1 MPSHTIPLLLRVSG
15 KQYAEA
21 ARQIRAGNL
30 NANPLALALIKQGV
44 YVLSGY
50 TAKQIT
56 LMNIATGQHYSG
68 SMPAVLAKDLA
79 GFRRGVRVLEDHEFK
94 LVLVSKDDRAG
105 AATSATQA
113 LGRSPRL
120 RE

>member
-1 MPSHTIPLLLRVSG
+1 MASHVITLRLRVSA
-15 KQYAEA
+15 KQYADA

-56 LMNIATGQHYSG
+56 LMDIATGRHYSG
-68 SMPAVLAKDLA
+68 TMPAVLAKDLA
-79 GFRRGVRVLEDHEFK
+79 SFRRGVRVLEDHAFDLLLE
-94 LVLVSKDDRAG
+94 SEG
-105 AATSATQA
+105 
-113 LGRSPRL
+113 G
-120 RE
+120 

>member
-1 MPSHTIPLLLRVSG
+1 MASHVITLRLQVSA
-15 KQYAEA
+15 KHYADA

-56 LMNIATGQHYSG
+56 LMDIATGRHYSG
-68 SMPAVLAKDLA
+68 TMPAVLAKDLA
-79 GFRRGVRVLEDHEFK
+79 SSRRGVRVLKDHEFD
-94 LVLVSKDDRAG
+94 LLLESEG
-105 AATSATQA
+105 
-113 LGRSPRL
+113 G
-120 RE
+120 